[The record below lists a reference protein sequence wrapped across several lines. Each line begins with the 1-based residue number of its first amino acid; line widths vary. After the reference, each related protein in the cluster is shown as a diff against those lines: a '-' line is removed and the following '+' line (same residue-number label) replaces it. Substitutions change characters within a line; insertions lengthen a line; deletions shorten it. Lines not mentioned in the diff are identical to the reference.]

1 MSTYITVREKYGFTD
16 EEVIALLVL
25 ERDDLSELKKKRRVL
40 YDGLLFLLGIKDED
54 FEKAKGIRWSKR
66 LSQTI
71 ESMGEEKDRI
81 FGINDIVRRSG
92 PAIAEQEY
100 YLEKVKEAIEGDFL
114 KQLPTG
120 FFMDKASIADMK
132 KRNK

>member
-132 KRNK
+132 KRDK